1 MPLGYVDKASREE
14 DAVAAVSYHCGDTHY
29 TGTLVIKMR
38 YTEYLIFYA
47 TSMKVV
53 CFVFD
58 RKMAFS
64 LVNCSHP
71 YLQKK
76 F

>member
-47 TSMKVV
+47 TMLP
-53 CFVFD
+53 
-58 RKMAFS
+58 RKT
-64 LVNCSHP
+64 
-71 YLQKK
+71 
-76 F
+76 